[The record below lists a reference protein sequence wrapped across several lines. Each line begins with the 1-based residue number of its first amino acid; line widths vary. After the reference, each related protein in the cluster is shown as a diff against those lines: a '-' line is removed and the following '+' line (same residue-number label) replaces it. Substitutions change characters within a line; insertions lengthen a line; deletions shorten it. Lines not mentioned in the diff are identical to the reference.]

1 MPYVGSVNSKLPANF
16 PPQLE
21 RSQELLARARKVIPG
36 ASQTM
41 SKGPSQWAQ
50 GVAPAFVRRAA
61 GCRVW
66 DVDGNEYLDFPMALG
81 PVILGHCHPAITA
94 AITTQLKQGITFTL
108 PHPLEIEV
116 AERIVAAVP
125 GVERVRFAK
134 TGSDVTSAAV
144 RLARALTG
152 RERVIVAGYHGWH
165 DWYIGSTSWPLGV
178 PRSVVELVE
187 AVPAG
192 DLSALEAALQRH
204 PDQVAGVIIE
214 PAGAREP
221 EEGELQALVD
231 LAHAHGS
238 LAIFDEIVTGLRL
251 APGGAQEHYGVRADL
266 TCLGKALGNGM
277 PISAL
282 AGPAQH
288 MDALERIFFSGTHGG
303 ETLSLA
309 AAAATLD
316 VIMKEPVTEHLWRQ
330 GTALQQGIRTAVS
343 RHGLEDWVSCGGPA
357 PMTIVTVRE
366 PSPGGH
372 LPAKTLLQQELL
384 RRGVLYNG
392 THLISYAH
400 ADEDIARGVEAYDEA
415 LEILAAGLPD
425 HLMDYLQAPPVAPV
439 FRSHGSPARSSQRQ
453 F

>member
-1 MPYVGSVNSKLPANF
+1 
-16 PPQLE
+16 
-21 RSQELLARARKVIPG
+21 
-36 ASQTM
+36 M
-41 SKGPSQWAQ
+41 SKGPTQWAQ
-50 GVAPAFVRRAA
+50 GIAPTYVKRAS

-66 DVDGNEYLDFPMALG
+66 DVDGNEYLDFPMGLG
-81 PVILGHCHPAITA
+81 PVILGHGHPAVNAAITA
-94 AITTQLKQGITFTL
+94 QLDEGITFTL

-116 AERIVAAVP
+116 AERIVASVP

-134 TGSDVTSAAV
+134 TGSDATSAAV

-152 RERVIVAGYHGWH
+152 RDRIIVAGYHGWH

-178 PRSVVELVE
+178 PRSVVELVD

-192 DLSALEAALQRH
+192 DLVALAATLERH
-204 PDQVAGVIIE
+204 HGEVAGVIIE

-221 EEGELQALVD
+221 GEGELQALID
-231 LAHAHGS
+231 LAHEHGA

-251 APGGAQEHYGVRADL
+251 ALGGAQEHYGVRADL

-282 AGPAQH
+282 AGPAVH

-316 VIMKEPVTEHLWRQ
+316 VFTNEPVTEHLWRQ
-330 GTALQQGIRTAVS
+330 GAVLQRGTWEAIR
-343 RHGLEDWVSCGGPA
+343 RHGLEDWVSCSGPP
-357 PMTIVTVRE
+357 PMTFVSVRE
-366 PSPGGH
+366 PSPGGD

-384 RRGVLYNG
+384 KRRVLYNG

-400 ADEDIARGVEAYDEA
+400 GDDDIAQAIEAYDEA
-415 LEILAAGLPD
+415 LAILAAALPD
-425 HLMDYLQAPPVAPV
+425 GLSAYLQAPPVGPV
-439 FRSHGSPARSSQRQ
+439 FRSH
-453 F
+453 